1 LSEELH
7 PAQVRADKT
16 NSAPCGEIVSPYF
29 GPSDGD
35 KKESRWQN
43 QGKRKPLLTKMTTF
57 QKSRKVRK
65 TGQSE
70 KAGLS
75 QERRSKDTMCQE
87 IARLLI

>member
-7 PAQVRADKT
+7 PTQVRADKT
-16 NSAPCGEIVSPYF
+16 NSAPRGEIVSPYF

-35 KKESRWQN
+35 KKETRWQN

-70 KAGLS
+70 KAGWS
-75 QERRSKDTMCQE
+75 
-87 IARLLI
+87 

>member
-1 LSEELH
+1 
-7 PAQVRADKT
+7 
-16 NSAPCGEIVSPYF
+16 VSPYF

-43 QGKRKPLLTKMTTF
+43 QGKRKPLLTKMTTSKKF
-57 QKSRKVRK
+57 RKVRK

-70 KAGLS
+70 KAGWSL
-75 QERRSKDTMCQE
+75 ERRSNGTMCQE